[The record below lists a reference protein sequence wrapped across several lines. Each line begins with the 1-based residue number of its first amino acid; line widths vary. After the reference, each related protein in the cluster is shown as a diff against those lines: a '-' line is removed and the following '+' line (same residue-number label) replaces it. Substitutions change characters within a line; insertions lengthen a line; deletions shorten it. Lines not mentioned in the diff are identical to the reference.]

1 MVNLLL
7 AVVAFIVVLGI
18 IGSCV
23 SRDDDQE
30 QAAAEREPDTT
41 AEPAASRASQP
52 SVTQQESRPSQQAE
66 QDASEDNAIV
76 DQLEMAVDIRD
87 EAGEVF
93 ADSTRPSQVHIVE
106 RGETAYGISRAYDMT
121 WAEFLAANP
130 QIENPDSLRVG
141 QEIYVGST
149 SSSSSQEE
157 VSDEM
162 RRGLDMTADVG
173 RTAVERQTEL
183 VVAQPRGIQFADGT
197 HQVGS
202 DIPPGRY
209 RTDNSSSLCTWDRVR
224 MSGRRIT
231 ALLGSQTGGGG
242 SVVVDIEPA
251 DDGFITSDCGTWSSD
266 IQPITQSPTTAFGDG
281 VWIVGVDVSPG
292 RWVASLGAV
301 EACHWR
307 RLASFTGRSE
317 DVSDEGYPDAGEILV
332 TITPTDAG
340 FSTLGCGRWSYV
352 GD

>member
-1 MVNLLL
+1 MLNLLL

-18 IGSCV
+18 IGSCI

-30 QAAAEREPDTT
+30 QAAVEREPDTT
-41 AEPAASRASQP
+41 TEPAARRASQP
-52 SVTQQESRPSQQAE
+52 SVAQQESRPPQQAE
-66 QDASEDNAIV
+66 QDASEDNEII
-76 DQLEMAVDIRD
+76 DQLEMTVDIRD

-93 ADSTRPSQVHIVE
+93 ADSARPSQVHIVE
-106 RGETAYGISRAYDMT
+106 RGETAYGISRFYGMS

-130 QIENPDSLRVG
+130 QIEDPDSLRVG
-141 QEIYVGST
+141 QEVYVGGA
-149 SSSSSQEE
+149 SSQEE
-157 VSDEM
+157 TSDEM
-162 RRGLDMTADVG
+162 QRGIEMTADVG
-173 RTAVERQTEL
+173 EAAAERQAEL

-197 HQVGS
+197 HRVGS

-209 RTDNSSSLCTWDRVR
+209 RTSNSSSLCTWDRVR
-224 MSGRRIT
+224 MSGRRIA

-242 SVVVDIEPA
+242 SAVVDIEPA

-307 RLASFTGRSE
+307 RLASFQGRAE
-317 DVSDEGYPDAGEILV
+317 DVLDEGYPDAGEILV
-332 TITPTDAG
+332 TITPADAG